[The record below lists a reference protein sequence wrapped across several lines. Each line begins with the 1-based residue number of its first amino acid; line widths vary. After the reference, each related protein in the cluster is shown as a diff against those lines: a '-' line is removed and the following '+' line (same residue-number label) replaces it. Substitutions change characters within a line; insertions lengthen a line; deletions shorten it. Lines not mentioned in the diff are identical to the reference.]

1 MWFLINSMP
10 SLPIPP
16 SSWRNLTQRQDKMYK
31 ILLSYQT
38 DVIASM
44 ISTANTF
51 ATKVRLRNIIKNTR
65 KINRLC
71 LVNRT
76 PALVPVDL

>member
-31 ILLSYQT
+31 MLLSYQT

-44 ISTANTF
+44 ISTADTF

>member
-1 MWFLINSMP
+1 
-10 SLPIPP
+10 
-16 SSWRNLTQRQDKMYK
+16 MYK
-31 ILLSYQT
+31 MLLSYQT

>member
-1 MWFLINSMP
+1 MP
-10 SLPIPP
+10 SLPIPL

-31 ILLSYQT
+31 MLLSYQT

-44 ISTANTF
+44 ISTADTF
-51 ATKVRLRNIIKNTR
+51 ATKVRLRNIIKNIS

>member
-31 ILLSYQT
+31 MLLSYQT

-44 ISTANTF
+44 ISTADTF
-51 ATKVRLRNIIKNTR
+51 ATKVRLRNIIKNTS

>member
-1 MWFLINSMP
+1 M
-10 SLPIPP
+10 
-16 SSWRNLTQRQDKMYK
+16 QEKMYK
-31 ILLSYQT
+31 MLQSYQT

-44 ISTANTF
+44 ISAANTF
-51 ATKVRLRNIIKNTR
+51 ATKVSLRNIIKNTS

-76 PALVPVDL
+76 PALVQVDL

>member
-1 MWFLINSMP
+1 MRFLINSMP

-16 SSWRNLTQRQDKMYK
+16 CSSRNLTQRQDKMYK
-31 ILLSYQT
+31 MLLSYQT

-44 ISTANTF
+44 ISTADTF
-51 ATKVRLRNIIKNTR
+51 ATKVRLRNIIKNTS

>member
-31 ILLSYQT
+31 MLLSYQT